1 MNHHYDYRLPPD
13 TFLARRDSN
22 WYIGDAASDQ
32 ADIGKREV
40 LGAHASV
47 ALQDMSKKI
56 DGILNASFS
65 DSKMVGGAFAAS
77 VPGIGLLVLP
87 AFFNA
92 VSARKFLTDARD
104 KLVKPGGA
112 AGQKGSTTELML
124 EVVRNRSIPYDEVVR
139 RVKDFLSSTAQNI
152 DDQIKLNQKSANIFS
167 NALAAFEKAADE
179 VANKLGEKLIP
190 KDKDIPLWV
199 WAVGGLAGLATVAY
213 IVGKVTK

>member
-1 MNHHYDYRLPPD
+1 MTHHYDYRLPPD

-22 WYIGDAASDQ
+22 WYIGDAASDL
-32 ADIGKREV
+32 DIGKREV
-40 LGAHASV
+40 VGAHASV
-47 ALQDMSKKI
+47 ALADMSKKI
-56 DGILNASFS
+56 DSILRASFS

-87 AFFNA
+87 AFKNA
-92 VSARKFLTDARD
+92 VEARKFLTDARD

-112 AGQKGSTTELML
+112 AGQKGSTTELMF
-124 EVVRNRSIPYDEVVR
+124 EVVRDRSIPYDEVVR

-152 DDQIKLNQKSANIFS
+152 DEQIKLNQKSANIFS
-167 NALAAFEKAADE
+167 NALAAFEKAAGE
-179 VANKLGEKLIP
+179 VANSLIP
-190 KDKDIPLWV
+190 KDKDIPVWV

>member
-1 MNHHYDYRLPPD
+1 MNHHYDHRLPPD

-32 ADIGKREV
+32 ADIGNREV
-40 LGAHASV
+40 LGAHTSV
-47 ALQDMSKKI
+47 ALHEMAKKI
-56 DGILNASFS
+56 DDILKASFS
-65 DSKMVGGAFAAS
+65 DSKMVGSAFAMA
-77 VPGIGLLVLP
+77 VPGIGLLIMP
-87 AFFNA
+87 AFKNA

-112 AGQKGSTTELML
+112 AGQQGSTVELML
-124 EVVRNRSIPYDEVVR
+124 GVVRDRSIPYDEVVR

-152 DDQIKLNQKSANIFS
+152 DEQIKLNQKSANIFS
-167 NALAAFEKAADE
+167 NALAAFEKAAGE
-179 VANKLGEKLIP
+179 VGGSLIP